1 MTMKTRALILLA
13 SLGVFAGCASGPDV
27 TGTYSPS
34 CIAFEGNTIELTE
47 DRFTWDKFTDEVTVD
62 DAGNTLDPFPGFPVR
77 GTYTVAEDVL
87 SLTTDVGE
95 LAAELHLVQR
105 PGQLYLLTDPEFAAW
120 QRDGEVPECALLLGA
135 GE

>member
-1 MTMKTRALILLA
+1 MKTRALILLA
-13 SLGVFAGCASGPDV
+13 SLGAVAGCASAPDV
-27 TGTYSPS
+27 AGRYAPS
-34 CIAFEGNTIELTE
+34 CVAFEGNTIELTE
-47 DRFTWDKFTDEVTVD
+47 SRFTWDKFTDEVTVD
-62 DAGNTLDPFPGFPVR
+62 DAGNTVDPFPGFPVR
-77 GTYTVAEDVL
+77 GTYAVADDVL

-105 PGQLYLLTDPEFAAW
+105 PGQVYLLTEPEFEAW

>member
-1 MTMKTRALILLA
+1 MTMKTRAPILLA
-13 SLGVFAGCASGPDV
+13 SLGAFAGCASGPDV

-34 CIAFEGNTIELTE
+34 CVAFEGNTIELTE
-47 DRFTWDKFTDEVTVD
+47 SRFTWDKFTDEVTVD

-77 GTYTVAEDVL
+77 GTYTVADNVL

-105 PGQLYLLTDPEFAAW
+105 PGQVYLLTDLEFEAW